1 MMRAMIIESVFFK
14 NDNGDDNFV
23 SMVVIKMVIM
33 TTKMIIRVMTMKTIK
48 ESVLC

>member
-23 SMVVIKMVIM
+23 SMVVIKMMIM
-33 TTKMIIRVMTMKTIK
+33 TTKMMIIRMMTMTMIK
-48 ESVLC
+48 